1 MPQGK
6 LKAKAKLPASVA
18 KKKAKAAKGPAISR
32 KSECFPLFHCSMQV
46 VLPVSFIVKL
56 AIATICDLGSDLTL
70 ANRCKMKIIT

>member
-32 KSECFPLFHCSMQV
+32 KS
-46 VLPVSFIVKL
+46 K
-56 AIATICDLGSDLTL
+56 
-70 ANRCKMKIIT
+70 